1 MRAIEA
7 RTTRRGPSRSISAPK
22 SGWPP
27 ALTSRLAVAA
37 RASVERST
45 PSSPRIGLNRI
56 PNAKFTPVATRRT
69 VNPAQ
74 RAGHAPGARAPAP
87 EPVNARRG
95 SAVVPRGGRSGA
107 PGGARPGAP
116 GGARPGAPG
125 KGRPA
130 TGGGSPAGVLPLGA
144 GRERDPVARPLRDPD
159 QAVGGVRARHVDE
172 EVGRGPVHVLDEE
185 PVRQGAGDVEREL
198 VHDVR
203 GDQEL
208 VRR

>member
-95 SAVVPRGGRSGA
+95 SAVVPGGGRS
-107 PGGARPGAP
+107 
-116 GGARPGAPG
+116 GAPG